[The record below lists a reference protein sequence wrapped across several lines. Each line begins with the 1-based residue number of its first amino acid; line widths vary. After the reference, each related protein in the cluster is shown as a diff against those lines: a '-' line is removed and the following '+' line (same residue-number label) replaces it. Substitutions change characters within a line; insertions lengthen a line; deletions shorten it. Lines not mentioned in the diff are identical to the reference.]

1 MVLSAL
7 CLPDKQAELEAV
19 FFQETSTLGV
29 RATQLKRRIQARAFQ
44 EVETPWGKVRMKL
57 GEDNAMPEYEDCK
70 KLAQEQGI
78 SLKKVQ
84 MAAWRAFGLLE
95 C

>member
-1 MVLSAL
+1 
-7 CLPDKQAELEAV
+7 
-19 FFQETSTLGV
+19 
-29 RATQLKRRIQARAFQ
+29 
-44 EVETPWGKVRMKL
+44 MKL

-78 SLKKVQ
+78 PLKEVQ
-84 MAAWRAFGLLE
+84 MAAWRAFGLQE